1 MNDADLPSSLSLSLS
16 LSGWA
21 GVDDALMDVDI
32 VFAGL
37 RHLGLLSTR
46 FFIFVIW
53 FFVILFFFL
62 QIWFLFRRG
71 CFFLLAHLVHGGFRR

>member
-46 FFIFVIW
+46 FFIFVI
-53 FFVILFFFL
+53 
-62 QIWFLFRRG
+62 
-71 CFFLLAHLVHGGFRR
+71 